1 MNESN
6 KNQKEIEYL
15 SNKSHDDDKEEM
27 NNLNENMVEIEEL
40 QDYFNNSSDETNQL
54 ILHNNNEDIV
64 DFLG

>member
-6 KNQKEIEYL
+6 QLLLNPIDEESEKSIINDEKLVENNFEIE
-15 SNKSHDDDKEEM
+15 D
-27 NNLNENMVEIEEL
+27 L

>member
-1 MNESN
+1 LNESN

>member
-1 MNESN
+1 
-6 KNQKEIEYL
+6 
-15 SNKSHDDDKEEM
+15 
-27 NNLNENMVEIEEL
+27 MVEIDEL